1 MSVEMITFLML
12 TALIIVIMLNFQIGF
27 ALAGVAAI
35 FGMIFVGP
43 QVSNVFMLRMFVS
56 YSDYILIAIPL
67 FIFMGLIIERAGIAG
82 RLYDAMF
89 VLFGGL
95 RGGMAIA
102 TIVTCTIF
110 AAATGVVGAT
120 VVTMGIMSLPA
131 MLKYKY
137 DKVMACGAICAGGA
151 LGILIPPSILILV
164 YAPTANVSVG
174 ALLIGAFVPGLV
186 LSGLYIAYVLVR
198 CYINPAM
205 GPAISKE
212 ELSKYSLA
220 DKARMFVTSVL
231 PVCVLILAVLGS
243 IFFGLAAPT
252 EAAALGAFCSVL
264 LAAGYKGL
272 SWQNLKYAAI
282 NTVRT
287 SAMVYMVVIG
297 AAFFTSVFMR
307 LGCGQ
312 VVENVV
318 MGLPFGKW
326 GIMMTMWAIIIAM
339 GCFLDWIGIVMIVV
353 PLFTPIAVKLGF
365 DPIWFALMNIVVLQ
379 TSFLSPPF
387 AYTIFYLKGIAPP
400 EVTLGHIYKGVVP
413 FLLLML
419 LAVAIFAIFP
429 DIIMWAP
436 RASGLL

>member
-1 MSVEMITFLML
+1 MITFLML
-12 TALIIVIMLNFQIGF
+12 ASLITVILLNFPIAF
-27 ALAGVAAI
+27 SLAGIATI
-35 FGMIFVGP
+35 FGVIFVGP
-43 QVSNVFMLRMFVS
+43 QIGNSFMLRLFVS
-56 YSDYILIAIPL
+56 LSDYILIAIPL
-67 FIFMGLIIERAGIAG
+67 FIFMGIVIEKAGIAG

-89 VLFGGL
+89 VLFGPL
-95 RGGMAIA
+95 RGGLAIA

-137 DKVMACGAICAGGA
+137 DKVMACGSICAGGA

-186 LSGLYIAYVLVR
+186 LSGLYILYVIIR
-198 CYINPAM
+198 CFLNPKM
-205 GPAISKE
+205 GPAISRE
-212 ELSKYSLA
+212 ELAQYTTA
-220 DKARMFVTSVL
+220 DKIRMFMTSVL
-231 PVCVLILAVLGS
+231 PVVALILAVLGS

-252 EAAALGAFCSVL
+252 EAAALGAFSAVI
-264 LAAGYKGL
+264 LAALYKGL
-272 SWQNLKYAAI
+272 SWEKLKTAAMG
-282 NTVRT
+282 TVTT
-287 SAMVYMVVIG
+287 SAMVYGVVIG

-307 LGCGQ
+307 LGCGA
-312 VVENVV
+312 VVENLV

-326 GIMMTMWAIIIAM
+326 GIMILMWTIIVIM

-353 PLFTPIAVKLGF
+353 PLFSPIAVKLGF

-400 EVTLGHIYKGVVP
+400 EVSLADIYKGVVP
-413 FLLLML
+413 FLVLILVG
-419 LAVAIFAIFP
+419 VAIFAVFP
-429 DIIMWAP
+429 DIILWAP
-436 RASGLL
+436 RASGLM